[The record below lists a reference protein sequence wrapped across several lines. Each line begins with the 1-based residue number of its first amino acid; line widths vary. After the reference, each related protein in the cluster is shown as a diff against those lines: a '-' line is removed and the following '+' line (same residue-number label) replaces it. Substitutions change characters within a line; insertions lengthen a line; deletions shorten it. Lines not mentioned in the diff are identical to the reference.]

1 MDENKNTDNIISFKE
16 MIESLHEN
24 GMMYL
29 YLASLI
35 SADTLISVE
44 NCNKSIH
51 QLNMIIDSLR
61 DSNIPEEEKNKY
73 LVYCEDGLLICERDK
88 TELEKIN

>member
-1 MDENKNTDNIISFKE
+1 MNENGNGASEISFKNL
-16 MIESLHEN
+16 IETLHEN

-51 QLNMIIDSLR
+51 QLNMIIDNLR

-73 LVYCEDGLLICERDK
+73 LGYCEDGLLICERDK
-88 TELEKIN
+88 KNLENIN